1 MVLNNR
7 KSYTLTWLQAI
18 KLPPAKQAAMALAR
32 SSPMAC
38 AHLVL
43 WCGRRGGWRAFPA
56 RDLSKRFLRSSQQT
70 QCIKLSWWPV
80 TILLLILNLLLDL
93 CCLSCISVWK
103 NLAKFISH
111 LHKSTA
117 SHSHPCMLWISFC
130 WAVCLLAVLL
140 GRKKT
145 HLNRQF

>member
-1 MVLNNR
+1 MALNNR

-18 KLPPAKQAAMALAR
+18 KLPPAKQAAMALAP
-32 SSPMAC
+32 SSPTAH

-56 RDLSKRFLRSSQQT
+56 HDLSKRFLCSSQQT

-93 CCLSCISVWK
+93 CCVSSISVWK

-111 LHKSTA
+111 LHESAA
-117 SHSHPCMLWISFC
+117 SHSHPCMLWNSFC

-140 GRKKT
+140 GRKNP